1 MRDARKRLEK
11 LEAGAGKGAAF
22 RWEVPIG
29 TRVYLTMVARCQARA
44 EGKEPPP
51 YSPEELEEMRRSG
64 IETVQGK
71 GIEASLRGSIG
82 WQTPEAQQMLG
93 EWEEDA
99 RKRVEKAKD
108 LPPERWGEV
117 WGVDEEE

>member
-1 MRDARKRLEK
+1 M
-11 LEAGAGKGAAF
+11 
-22 RWEVPIG
+22 PIG
-29 TRVYLTMVARCQARA
+29 TRLYLTTIARQQARR
-44 EGKEPPP
+44 ESKEPPP
-51 YSPEELEEMRRSG
+51 YAQEEIEERRRWDL
-64 IETVQGK
+64 ETVAGN
-71 GIEASLRGSIG
+71 GAEASLRDSIA

-99 RKRVEKAKD
+99 RRRVEKAKD